1 MKCSF
6 IHFIHPGDQNTLI
19 QDMSDNI
26 IGRRQ
31 KVDNP
36 DHYVIKPNLFFYIY

>member
-1 MKCSF
+1 
-6 IHFIHPGDQNTLI
+6 
-19 QDMSDNI
+19 MSDNI

-36 DHYVIKPNLFFYIY
+36 DHTVIKPNLFFYISIQNMHLNI